1 MDWQKIAL
9 DWFSWGLKQIEAFA
23 TPWTAYQFAIIIAA
37 YWLAII
43 IARILRPSVEGLI
56 QRAAARPKIER
67 VLRIPLERLKW
78 IIFASLLL
86 LAGMVMQATTS
97 ADRSFFIWIAASMAS
112 AWVAISIASRFIA
125 NRSLSKLFALTAW
138 SLAALNIMGL
148 LEQTLS
154 FLDKFAFSMGDF
166 KLSILML
173 LKGIALLGILLWLA
187 STVSEF
193 AEEKI
198 RKNADISPTLQELF
212 AKIFKVVLTVGAI
225 TISLSAI
232 GIDLT
237 ALKIFSGALGLG
249 IGFGLQKVV
258 SNLLSGTIILLDRSI
273 KPGDVISLGDTF
285 GWITS
290 LRARYVSV
298 VTRNG
303 VEYLIPNEDFI
314 TQQVV
319 NWSFSNRQVRLD
331 VNFGVSYEADPHVV
345 RAKVAEALKDI
356 ERVLPDPGP
365 VCHVTNF
372 GDSSVDFIAR
382 FWIADAESGLTNI
395 RGQAY
400 LKIWDVL
407 KENNIA
413 IPYPHREVFVRN
425 VDQPTPQKPNAS

>member
-1 MDWQKIAL
+1 MDWQKTAL
-9 DWFSWGLKQIEAFA
+9 TWYNWGVKQVDGIA
-23 TPWTAYQFAIIIAA
+23 TPWTAYQFAIIISA
-37 YWLAII
+37 YWLASI
-43 IARILRPSVEGLI
+43 IARALRPSVENLI
-56 QRAAARPKIER
+56 ERAKASPRIER

-78 IIFASLLL
+78 IIFALLL
-86 LAGMVMQATTS
+86 LLVGLTMQATTT
-97 ADRSFFIWIAASMAS
+97 ADRSIFIWIAASMAT

-125 NRSLSKLFALTAW
+125 NRSLAKLFALTAW
-138 SLAALNIMGL
+138 SMAALNIMGL
-148 LEQTLS
+148 LEQTLT
-154 FLDKFAFSMGDF
+154 FLDQFAFSMGDF

-173 LKGIALLGILLWLA
+173 LKGIALLGILIWLA
-187 STVSEF
+187 STTSEF

-212 AKIFKVVLTVGAI
+212 SKIFKVVLMVAAVG
-225 TISLSAI
+225 ISLSAI

-258 SNLLSGTIILLDRSI
+258 SNLLSGIIILLDRSI
-273 KPGDVISLGDTF
+273 KPGDVITVGDTF

-303 VEYLIPNEDFI
+303 VEYLIPNEDLI

-319 NWSFSNRQVRLD
+319 NWSFSNRKVRLD
-331 VNFGVSYEADPHVV
+331 VKFGVSYNADPHEV
-345 RAKVAEALKDI
+345 RAKVAEALKTID
-356 ERVLPDPGP
+356 RVLSDPAP
-365 VCHVTNF
+365 VCHVVNF
-372 GDSSVDFIAR
+372 GDSSVDFVAR

-407 KENNIA
+407 KENEIN
-413 IPYPHREVFVRN
+413 IPYPHREVIMRN
-425 VDQPTPQKPNAS
+425 AD

>member
-1 MDWQKIAL
+1 MDWQKAAM
-9 DWFSWGLKQIEAFA
+9 SWYNWGFKQFEGLA
-23 TPWTAYQFAIIIAA
+23 TPWTGYQFAIIIAA
-37 YWLAII
+37 YWLAGL
-43 IARILRPSVEGLI
+43 IARMTRPTVEALVSKF
-56 QRAAARPKIER
+56 ADRPRIER

-78 IIFASLLL
+78 IIFAALLL
-86 LAGMVMQATTS
+86 SAGTVLQAVTA
-97 ADRSFFIWIAASMAS
+97 ADRSIFVWIAASLAS
-112 AWVAISIASRFIA
+112 AWVAISIASQFIA
-125 NRSLSKLFALTAW
+125 NKSLSKLFALTAW
-138 SLAALNIMGL
+138 SLAALNIMGVL
-148 LEQTLS
+148 DQTLD
-154 FLDKFAFSMGDF
+154 FLDKLAFSMGDF
-166 KLSILML
+166 KLSVLML
-173 LKGIALLGILLWLA
+173 LKGLALLGILMWLA

-193 AEEKI
+193 VEERV

-212 AKIFKVVLTVGAI
+212 AKITKVVLMVSAVM
-225 TISLSAI
+225 ISLSAI

-314 TQQVV
+314 TQQVI
-319 NWSFSNRQVRLD
+319 NWSFSNRKVRLD
-331 VNFGVSYEADPHVV
+331 VKFGVSYTADPHVV
-345 RAKVAEALKDI
+345 REKVAEALKDI
-356 ERVLPDPGP
+356 DRVISDPGP
-365 VCHVTNF
+365 VCHVVSF
-372 GDSSVDFIAR
+372 GDSSVDFLAR
-382 FWIADAESGLTNI
+382 FWIEDAEKGLTNI

-407 KENNIA
+407 KENDIS
-413 IPYPHREVFVRN
+413 IPYPHREVFVHK
-425 VDQPTPQKPNAS
+425 TEG

>member
-1 MDWQKIAL
+1 MDWQKIAM
-9 DWFSWGLKQIEAFA
+9 DWYHWGLNQIVGFA
-23 TPWTAYQFAIIIAA
+23 TPWTGYQLAIILTT
-37 YWLAII
+37 YWLASF
-43 IARILRPSVEGLI
+43 IARIFKPSVIKLI
-56 QRAAARPKIER
+56 ERFGARPRIER

-78 IIFASLLL
+78 IIFALLL
-86 LAGMVMQATTS
+86 LLIGLTMQAVTLP
-97 ADRSFFIWIAASMAS
+97 DRSFLIWIAASMAT

-148 LEQTLS
+148 LDQTLT

-166 KLSILML
+166 KLSVLML
-173 LKGIALLGILLWLA
+173 LKGLALLGILLWLA

-212 AKIFKVVLTVGAI
+212 AKIFKVILMVGAVG
-225 TISLSAI
+225 ISLSAI

-258 SNLLSGTIILLDRSI
+258 SNLLSGIIILLDRSI
-273 KPGDVISLGDTF
+273 KPGDVITVGDTF

-303 VEYLIPNEDFI
+303 VEYLIPNEDLI

-319 NWSFSNRQVRLD
+319 NWSFSNRKVRLD
-331 VNFGVSYEADPHVV
+331 VKFGVSYDSDPHEV
-345 RAKVAEALKDI
+345 RAKVAEALQEID
-356 ERVLPDPGP
+356 RVLPDPAP
-365 VCHVTNF
+365 VCHVVNF
-372 GDSSVDFIAR
+372 GDSSVDFLAR
-382 FWIADAESGLTNI
+382 FWIGDAESGLTNI

-407 KENNIA
+407 KENSIG

-425 VDQPTPQKPNAS
+425 VGE

>member
-1 MDWQKIAL
+1 MDWQKISL
-9 DWFSWGLKQIEAFA
+9 NWYKWGLKEVESFA
-23 TPWTAYQFAIIIAA
+23 TPWTGYQFAIIICA
-37 YWLAII
+37 YWLAGL
-43 IARILRPSVEGLI
+43 IARMARPSVSKLI
-56 QRAAARPKIER
+56 ERVGARPRIER

-78 IIFASLLL
+78 IVFALLLL
-86 LAGMVMQATTS
+86 LAGMIMQATTS
-97 ADRSFFIWIAASMAS
+97 PDRSLFIWIAASMAT

-148 LEQTLS
+148 LEQTLT
-154 FLDKFAFSMGDF
+154 FLDKLAFSMGDF
-166 KLSILML
+166 KLSVLML
-173 LKGIALLGILLWLA
+173 LKGMALLGILLWLA
-187 STVSEF
+187 STISEF

-212 AKIFKVVLTVGAI
+212 SKIFKIVLMIGAVAF
-225 TISLSAI
+225 SLSAI

-258 SNLLSGTIILLDRSI
+258 SNLLSGIIILLDRSI
-273 KPGDVISLGDTF
+273 KPGDVITVGDTF

-303 VEYLIPNEDFI
+303 VEYLIPNEDLI

-319 NWSFSNRQVRLD
+319 NWSFSNRKVRLD
-331 VNFGVSYEADPHVV
+331 VKFGVSYEADPHEV
-345 RAKVAEALKDI
+345 RAKVAEALNTID
-356 ERVLPDPGP
+356 RVLEDPGP
-365 VCHVTNF
+365 VCHVVNF

-382 FWIADAESGLTNI
+382 FWITDAESGLTNI

-407 KENNIA
+407 KENNIT

-425 VDQPTPQKPNAS
+425 VD